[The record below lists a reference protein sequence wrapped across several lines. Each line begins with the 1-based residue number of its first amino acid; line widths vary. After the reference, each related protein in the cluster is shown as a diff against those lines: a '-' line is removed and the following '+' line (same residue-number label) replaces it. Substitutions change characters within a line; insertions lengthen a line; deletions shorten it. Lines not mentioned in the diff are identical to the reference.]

1 MKTFRIY
8 LRDKC
13 ADPEFR
19 KRYQDQCT
27 ICPTTARVLAAIT
40 EQGLSSAE
48 AAHKAGVDPEHLAL
62 LESADRCS
70 FDEVKKLCITLGLS
84 LPHECKKSPR
94 P

>member
-13 ADPEFR
+13 ADPEFL

-27 ICPTTARVLAAIT
+27 ICPMTVKIVAAIS
-40 EQGLSSAE
+40 EQGLSSE
-48 AAHKAGVDPEHLAL
+48 AVAHKAGIDPEHLAL

-70 FDEVKKLCITLGLS
+70 FDEVKKLCTALGLS
-84 LPHECKKSPR
+84 LPDGCKKEAPL
-94 P
+94 